1 MKRLLILLAT
11 ISLVGCATS
20 VPVQRNFPSVPTE
33 LLTACPDLQ
42 ETPMTTK
49 LSEVLGV
56 VVENYGQYQ
65 ECQIKVNAWTEWY
78 NTQRKIFE
86 EVK

>member
-20 VPVQRNFPSVPTE
+20 VPVQRNFPSVPAD
-33 LLTACPDLQ
+33 LLTACPELQ
-42 ETPMTTK
+42 ETAPTTK
-49 LSEVLGV
+49 LSEVIEV
-56 VVENYGQYQ
+56 VVANYGQYQ
-65 ECQIKVNAWTEWY
+65 ECSIKVDAWTEWY
-78 NTQRKIFE
+78 KTQRKIFE